1 MQSIRY
7 LLTIYNQGGKMA
19 KSSKRRRGNP
29 DFRHRVPSPL
39 PAVAEIEAE
48 LYALLT
54 PALLAPRQLERRDP
68 QDPARR
74 IRLRARI
81 LTLPVM
87 VALVVSLVWR
97 RLGSIA
103 EVHRVL
109 VQDGLLWVSPLQVS
123 EQAIAK
129 RLDTLPASA
138 LAEVFTEVSARLQTQ
153 PPPQLPNLE
162 SWTEVRTR
170 FTRIAMVDGSTL
182 EAIRKKTQTL
192 QAQAGLVLA
201 GRMMVMVEAFTHRP
215 QWQLYTTDAAA
226 NDKRFAQEILAAV
239 PERGLLIFDLGFFS
253 FLWFDEFTDRHKFFV
268 TRLRQKTAYRTTQLL
283 SHSPYYRDEL
293 LEVGLYHSHPCRHP
307 LRLISVLW
315 HGQWYRYLTNVLDPQ
330 QLSARQVCDLYRRRW
345 RIEDAFLVTKRVLD
359 LAYLWKASAN
369 GIQLQLYATLL
380 FYLVLLTVCQ
390 HVAQRLN
397 EPLERIS
404 VEMVFRAFYHYS
416 RALARGE
423 TLELVPYLVHHAK
436 LLGLVKR
443 QRKRHREIQDTEQ
456 VVWGSS

>member
-1 MQSIRY
+1 
-7 LLTIYNQGGKMA
+7 MA
-19 KSSKRRRGNP
+19 KRRSRQHHNP
-29 DFRHRVPSPL
+29 DFRHRVPGPL

-48 LYALLT
+48 LFALLT
-54 PALLAPRQLERRDP
+54 PALLAPRQLERSDP
-68 QDPARR
+68 HNPQRR

-138 LAEVFTEVSARLQTQ
+138 LATLFTEVSARLQAQ
-153 PPPQLPNLE
+153 PSPQLPGLAG
-162 SWTEVRTR
+162 WTEMRKQFPRV
-170 FTRIAMVDGSTL
+170 AMVDGSTL
-182 EAIRKKTQTL
+182 EAVRKKTQTL
-192 QAQAGLVLA
+192 QAQPGLVLA

-215 QWQLYTTDAAA
+215 LWQLYTEEAAA
-226 NDKRFAQEILAAV
+226 NDKRFAPEILTAL
-239 PERGLLIFDLGFFS
+239 PEGGLLIFDLGFFS
-253 FLWFDEFTDRHKFFV
+253 FLWFDDFTEQHKYFV
-268 TRLRQKTAYRTTQLL
+268 TRLRQNTAYRTTHVL
-283 SHSPYYRDEL
+283 SHGPYYRDEL
-293 LEVGLYHSHPCRHP
+293 IEVGLYRSNPCRHP
-307 LRLISVLW
+307 LRLVSVLW
-315 HGQWYRYLTNVLDPQ
+315 HGQWYRSLTNVLDPA
-330 QLSARQVCDLYRRRW
+330 QLSARQVCELYRRRW
-345 RIEDAFLVTKRVLD
+345 RIADAFLVTKRVLD

-380 FYLVLLTVCQ
+380 FYLVLLHVCQ
-390 HVAQRLN
+390 QVAQSLN
-397 EPLERIS
+397 EPLEQIS

-416 RALARGE
+416 RALTRGE
-423 TLELVPYLVHHAK
+423 TLELVPYLVHQVK

-443 QRKRHREIQDTEQ
+443 RRQRHREIQQTEYI
-456 VVWGSS
+456 VWGCP